1 VSESDGASETTSV
14 RKHLYLITEHEND
27 DRVGLVTVLDTRLSR
42 SAKNEETPIHVLDE
56 EAKDFRT
63 VGKQVSLGY
72 VDFESEQD
80 YEKAFADEL
89 DRKLAEID
97 DCHLHKAGHDPAEVE
112 A

>member
-1 VSESDGASETTSV
+1 
-14 RKHLYLITEHEND
+14 
-27 DRVGLVTVLDTRLSR
+27 
-42 SAKNEETPIHVLDE
+42 
-56 EAKDFRT
+56 
-63 VGKQVSLGY
+63 